1 MIGKALGMMFQ
12 PRKTWEQVGT
22 LTDAELKPYIFYPV
36 ILAIL
41 PAVAWYY
48 GTTQVGWTI
57 SGKGPV
63 KFTGDSAVLIAI
75 LFYLAQILAIW
86 AVGYFVHWMS
96 ATYGAES
103 SVTKGLAIAGLCATP
118 ILLSG
123 IIGFVPMF
131 WIDFIVGM
139 LVVSYATYL
148 LYLGIP
154 IVMSIPEERGFLFA
168 SAIVAVGLV
177 MAVIVMGATVI
188 LWDMGT
194 TPTFTD

>member
-12 PRKTWEQVGT
+12 PRKTWEEVGA
-22 LTDAELKPYIFYPV
+22 LTDTELKPFIFYPV

-41 PAVAWYY
+41 PAFAWYY
-48 GTTQVGWTI
+48 GTTQVGWTV
-57 SGKGPV
+57 SGKGPI
-63 KFTGDSAVLIAI
+63 KFTGDSAGLIAI
-75 LFYLAQILAIW
+75 LFYLAQVLAIW
-86 AVGYFVHWMS
+86 AVGYFIHWMS

-103 SVTKGLAIAGLCATP
+103 SLTKGLAVAGLCATP

-123 IIGFVPMF
+123 ILGFVPMF
-131 WIDFIVGM
+131 WIDFIIGM

-177 MAVIVMGATVI
+177 MAIIVMGATVI
-188 LWDMGT
+188 LWDMGS